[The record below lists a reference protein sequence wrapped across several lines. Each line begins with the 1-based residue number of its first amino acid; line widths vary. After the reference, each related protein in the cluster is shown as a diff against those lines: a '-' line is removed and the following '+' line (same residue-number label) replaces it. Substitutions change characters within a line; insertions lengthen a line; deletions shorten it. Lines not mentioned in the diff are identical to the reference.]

1 MYCKDRHVFAS
12 IYLHNSVWLLNKY
25 QNILRMGIGKE
36 ESKNFKGYVGK
47 TLRKIKEI
55 QYQFINTSSLENEL
69 VYISKYLS
77 TISFKTFKK

>member
-55 QYQFINTSSLENEL
+55 YSTNSLIPPPWRMN
-69 VYISKYLS
+69 
-77 TISFKTFKK
+77 